1 MVSNRIIL
9 IILIILIHSREL
21 FLVSGMGWLV
31 LTISYDVC
39 IEYLALKSID
49 HKVDG
54 SIEIPNSTCYN
65 SNIHLFEKKT

>member
-54 SIEIPNSTCYN
+54 SI
-65 SNIHLFEKKT
+65 